1 LLVDLFVDVFLVATF
16 LFDEDVVKATS
27 GSGWATSPDL
37 WVLQDAAH
45 QDVEADALHARREA
59 EKKAN

>member
-1 LLVDLFVDVFLVATF
+1 LEHLLLVDLFVDVFLVATF

-27 GSGWATSPDL
+27 GSGWATSPD
-37 WVLQDAAH
+37 
-45 QDVEADALHARREA
+45 VEADALHARREA